1 MNMKRQAQGLER
13 NLKGV
18 VHLLEEKYGE
28 FQQLCRVFNPKRGY
42 SPTAIKE
49 IKETYKMATAKFTEA
64 RALQQLIRGRY
75 RAFVQLNQQ
84 LQRGMEDLSLM
95 YRKDYRFFEQN
106 LSASERGQQVR
117 REKALPSRLLSHLF
131 TVYQE
136 SPSLPSLLL
145 CFQGDLSSL
154 NKLKERVQLGERD
167 IGDTAEGEVWFFLAG
182 VQHPDASI
190 LRDKLIETLFEGL
203 MDKVK
208 GVVLKITKGDEVRE
222 ETLRAM
228 RRGLAGMKEGEIKI
242 LQSAPAAG
250 RRQLR

>member
-1 MNMKRQAQGLER
+1 MSLQDINKKKQAQGLER

-18 VHLLEEKYGE
+18 AHLLEERYGE

-42 SPTAIKE
+42 SPTVVKE
-49 IKETYKMATAKFTEA
+49 IKETYKMAVAKFAEA

-75 RAFVQLNQQ
+75 RAYVQLDQQ
-84 LQRGMEDLSLM
+84 LQRGVEELFLM

-106 LSASERGQQVR
+106 QSAAERGQQGR
-117 REKALPSRLLSHLF
+117 REKALPPRLLSHLY

-136 SPSLPSLLL
+136 SPSLPSLIL

-154 NKLKERVQLGERD
+154 NKLQERVHLGERD
-167 IGDTAEGEVWFFLAG
+167 IGDTAEGELWFFLAG
-182 VQHPDASI
+182 VQQPDASI
-190 LRDKLIETLFEGL
+190 LRDKLIETLFEGR

-208 GVVLKITKGDEVRE
+208 GVVVKLTKGDEVRE
-222 ETLRAM
+222 ETMRAM

-242 LQSAPAAG
+242 L
-250 RRQLR
+250 

>member
-1 MNMKRQAQGLER
+1 MSLQDINMKRQAQGLER

-42 SPTAIKE
+42 SPTAVKE
-49 IKETYKMATAKFTEA
+49 IKETYKMATAKFAEA

-75 RAFVQLNQQ
+75 RAYVQLDQQ
-84 LQRGMEDLSLM
+84 LQRGMEELSLM

-106 LSASERGQQVR
+106 QSTSEREQVR
-117 REKALPSRLLSHLF
+117 REKALPPRLLSHLY

-145 CFQGDLSSL
+145 CFQGDHSSL
-154 NKLKERVQLGERD
+154 NKLKERVTLGERD
-167 IGDTAEGEVWFFLAG
+167 ICDTAEGELWFFLAG

-190 LRDKLIETLFEGL
+190 LRDKLIETLLEGL

-208 GVVLKITKGDEVRE
+208 GVVLKITKGDEARE
-222 ETLRAM
+222 EALRAM
-228 RRGLAGMKEGEIKI
+228 RRGLAGMKEKEIKI
-242 LQSAPAAG
+242 L
-250 RRQLR
+250 

>member
-1 MNMKRQAQGLER
+1 MSLQDINKKKQAQGLER

-49 IKETYKMATAKFTEA
+49 IRETYKMSTAKFAEA

-75 RAFVQLNQQ
+75 RAYVQLDQQ
-84 LQRGMEDLSLM
+84 LQRSMENLSLM

-106 LSASERGQQVR
+106 QSAAERGQQVR
-117 REKALPSRLLSHLF
+117 KEKALPPRLLSHLF

-136 SPSLPSLLL
+136 SPSLPSLIL

-154 NKLKERVQLGERD
+154 HKLQERVQLGERD

-182 VQHPDASI
+182 VQQPDASI
-190 LRDKLIETLFEGL
+190 LRDKLIETLFEGQ

-208 GVVLKITKGDEVRE
+208 GVVLKITTGAEARE
-222 ETLRAM
+222 EALRAM
-228 RRGLAGMKEGEIKI
+228 RRGLAGLQEGEIKI
-242 LQSAPAAG
+242 L
-250 RRQLR
+250 